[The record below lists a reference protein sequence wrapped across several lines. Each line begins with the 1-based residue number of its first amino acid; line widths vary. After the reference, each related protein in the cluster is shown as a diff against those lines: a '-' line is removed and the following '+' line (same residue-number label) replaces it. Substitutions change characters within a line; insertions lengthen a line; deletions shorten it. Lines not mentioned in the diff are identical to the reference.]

1 MFAEDKDVVKLKPLD
16 TLSPPLLDDS
26 IEEFRRDWTH
36 VIEEFVEVVFERY
49 ELKVKENTQF
59 AAAMAEAKRINMSQG
74 IQKIRDF
81 DLFKKQT
88 FNEILAT
95 DDPAVRNSLID
106 TMKEKNL
113 VLRDELV
120 SF

>member
-1 MFAEDKDVVKLKPLD
+1 MASANLAGVETLFDDMFAEDKDLAKLKPLD
-16 TLSPPLLDDS
+16 TLSPPPLDDS

-59 AAAMAEAKRINMSQG
+59 AAAMTEAKRINMSQG

-81 DLFKKQT
+81 DLFKKR
-88 FNEILAT
+88 E
-95 DDPAVRNSLID
+95 SD
-106 TMKEKNL
+106 TAGRAL
-113 VLRDELV
+113 FFRHFV
-120 SF
+120 